1 MSRPTPS
8 SEAPRLFPRTRWS
21 LVLAAVQKDSTES
34 SAALETI
41 CSSYWQPLYAYVRRC
56 GQSQHDAQDLT
67 QQFFSHLLEKRW
79 LDSADPEK
87 GKLRTFLIVMMK
99 RFMANEWRRASSQ
112 RRGSGL
118 AHIPFSTALAES
130 HYAADQGGPLAPDE
144 IFDRQWAMTLLN
156 RTIERLQVEFA
167 SAGKLADFEALK
179 DCLMAARG
187 TIDYSALAKKLR
199 VNEGAAR
206 VAAHRLRKRFRE
218 IYREEISQ
226 TVADDADLE
235 AELRYLTAVLARQ

>member
-1 MSRPTPS
+1 MSKPTPS

-21 LVLAAVQKDSTES
+21 LVLAAAQKGSAEST
-34 SAALETI
+34 AALETI

-56 GQSQHDAQDLT
+56 GQSEHDAEDLT
-67 QQFFSHLLEKRW
+67 QEFFNHLLEKRW
-79 LDSADPEK
+79 LDSANPEK
-87 GKLRTFLIVMMK
+87 GKLRTFLIVMLK
-99 RFMANEWRRASSQ
+99 RFMANEWRRASTQ

-118 AHIPFSTALAES
+118 AHVRFSTDFAES
-130 HYAADQGGPLAPDE
+130 HSAVDQGRSLAPDE
-144 IFDRQWAMTLLN
+144 LFDRQWAMTLLN
-156 RTIERLQVEFA
+156 RTIERLQAEFA
-167 SAGKLADFEALK
+167 SAGKLADFAKLK

-187 TIDYSALAKKLR
+187 TIDYSALAKQLA

-226 TVADDADLE
+226 TVSDDANLE
-235 AELRYLTAVLARQ
+235 SELRYLAGVLARE